1 MFRKLVEEFQ
11 NITSLPVEIPEIC
24 QAIVRLGA
32 QEKVFISPEEMD
44 TGKLKGVFYQYIE
57 RSGVYSDPERVTI
70 IVYPANVNLEE
81 QRAICAKELVHL
93 CDKQVRKVK
102 EPEQVRDLVSKLLGP
117 SRSNGIDFADAIAAT
132 DILAQFQAMSLLF
145 PQAARL
151 IARQKIASGERT
163 LEDIYKLVCAPTKL
177 IDMMLE
183 PEWDAISETLIDF

>member
-1 MFRKLVEEFQ
+1 MFRKLVEEFE
-11 NITSLPVEIPEIC
+11 NITKLPIEIPEIC
-24 QAIVRLGA
+24 QAIVKLGA

-44 TGKLKGVFYQYIE
+44 TGKLKGVFYQYTE
-57 RSGVYSDPERVTI
+57 RSGVYSEPERVTI
-70 IVYPANVNLEE
+70 IVYPANVSLEE

-102 EPEQVRDLVSKLLGP
+102 EPGQVRDLVSKLLGP

-145 PQAARL
+145 PKAARL

-163 LEDIYKLVCAPTKL
+163 LEDIYKLVCAPTTL
-177 IDMMLE
+177 IDMMLG